1 MRKLHIL
8 TLTILL
14 AGCAEF
20 APTTSN
26 TTNSAPATSAVAPVT
41 NQTVT
46 TSSLD
51 EPAQPQD
58 GSCPSNEYSSLIG
71 QKFQDIPADKLPPY
85 FRTLKPGQNLV
96 MSQPLRVNLYL
107 DRLGK
112 VTAVRCG

>member
-20 APTTSN
+20 APTPNN
-26 TTNSAPATSAVAPVT
+26 TTNTSAPVATT
-41 NQTVT
+41 GNQSIT

-51 EPAQPQD
+51 EPAKPQD
-58 GSCPSNEYSSLIG
+58 GTCPSNEYASLIG
-71 QKFQDIPADKLPPY
+71 QKFQDIPSEQLPPY

>member
-20 APTTSN
+20 APTPSN
-26 TTNSAPATSAVAPVT
+26 TTNTVTTPVT

-51 EPAQPQD
+51 EPTKPQD
-58 GSCPSNEYSSLIG
+58 GTCPSNEYASLIG
-71 QKFQDIPADKLPPY
+71 QKFQDIPSEQLPPY